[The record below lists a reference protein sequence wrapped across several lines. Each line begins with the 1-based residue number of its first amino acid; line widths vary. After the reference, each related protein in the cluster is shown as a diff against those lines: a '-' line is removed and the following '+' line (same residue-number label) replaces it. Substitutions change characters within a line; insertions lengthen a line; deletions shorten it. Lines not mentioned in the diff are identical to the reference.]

1 MRSTMIPLATVGLVL
16 GLVLSPAPA
25 TGQYR
30 EYYLHGLVVDTFNQ
44 PLAGVEVFIQDVATS
59 RNYRALTDKKGIFAI
74 VGIPHARYLA
84 TIKKAGF
91 QTRTAEWDFSQTQDR
106 MQKIEIETIVLA
118 SEAQVRKAEELK
130 QAEARFKEATEKI
143 RQGDLDGAMASLQTL
158 IAANPADSNA
168 YFLLGVCY
176 NRKKMPDEALAA
188 LAKVASLAP
197 DFAGTY
203 HQMGIAYQAR
213 GDQDQA
219 LEAYEKAIAKD
230 PGLLDSLYN
239 AGLILFG
246 KSHIDEALAHFEK
259 ALILNPA
266 DPDLLEMAGRCY
278 TNRGEFA
285 KAVEYLEKAKAASP
299 DPEKVKF
306 LTDLITRLHEQ
317 IKK

>member
-1 MRSTMIPLATVGLVL
+1 MRSTIISLATAGLVL
-16 GLVLSPAPA
+16 TLVLSPAPA
-25 TGQYR
+25 SGQYR
-30 EYYLHGLVVDTFNQ
+30 EYYLHGLVVDTNNQ
-44 PLAGVEVFIQDVATS
+44 PLAGAEVLIQDMATT
-59 RNYRALTDKKGIFAI
+59 RNYRVMTDKKGVFSI
-74 VGIPHARYLA
+74 VGIPHGRYLA

-91 QTRTAEWDFSQTQDR
+91 QTRTAEWDFSQPQDR
-106 MQKIEIETIVLA
+106 IQKIEIETIVLA
-118 SEAQVRKAEELK
+118 SEAQVRKVEELK

-143 RQGDLDGAMASLQTL
+143 RQGDLDGAIASLQAM

-168 YFLLGVCY
+168 YFLVGICY

-188 LAKVASLAP
+188 LAKVVALAP

-203 HQMGIAYQAR
+203 HQMGIAHQAR

-230 PGLLDSLYN
+230 PGLVDSLYN

-246 KSHIDEALAHFEK
+246 RSRIDEALAYFEK
-259 ALILNPA
+259 ALALKPA

-285 KAVEYLEKAKAASP
+285 KAVEYLEKAKAAVQE
-299 DPEKVKF
+299 PEKVKF
-306 LTDLITRLHEQ
+306 LAELIARLREQ